1 MTITFG
7 EIIVWVT
14 VGTLAGS
21 LAGMVVRRTKR
32 GFGLLTNLGIG
43 LVGALIGGSMFNL
56 FNIDLGLG
64 ELAITFDDL
73 LAAFIGSLIFL
84 GGVWLMQRQRKVKS

>member
-1 MTITFG
+1 MTISFDAV
-7 EIIVWVT
+7 IVWLI
-14 VGTLAGS
+14 VGALAGS
-21 LAGMVVRRTKR
+21 LAGMLVRRTKR
-32 GFGLLTNLGIG
+32 GFGLLTNVGIG

-73 LAAFIGSLIFL
+73 VAAFLGSLIFL
-84 GGVWLMQRQRKVKS
+84 GAVWLMQRQLRRP